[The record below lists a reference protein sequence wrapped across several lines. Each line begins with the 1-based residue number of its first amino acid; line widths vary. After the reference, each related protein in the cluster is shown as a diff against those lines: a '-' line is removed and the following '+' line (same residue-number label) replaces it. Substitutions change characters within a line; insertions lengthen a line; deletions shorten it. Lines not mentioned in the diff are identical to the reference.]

1 MQGEMNMKKLR
12 RLTAVL
18 LSVLLVITIPAVTA
32 DAITVVKDGKSYTL
46 KSVTPTT
53 GDCNVLVIRVGFA
66 DYPVDGQVKPAHSE
80 ETLLSYFDG
89 SGKSINGYYEASS
102 YGKLRLHCEK
112 VYSYNA
118 QSEHEHYKDGN
129 TVSEEL
135 LNETLNAL
143 KDEID
148 AEKYDSDGDGNL
160 DFVCFDYAGPSTGW
174 GTAWWSYV
182 FSPDIIHET
191 NGNNLQ
197 LIKIINILFRLP
209 KFDCIGLYYA
219 CFVSLDIIQALYHSG
234 LVYAFF
240 AENLC

>member
-1 MQGEMNMKKLR
+1 MKKLR

-112 VYSYNA
+112 VY
-118 QSEHEHYKDGN
+118 
-129 TVSEEL
+129 
-135 LNETLNAL
+135 LN
-143 KDEID
+143 
-148 AEKYDSDGDGNL
+148 
-160 DFVCFDYAGPSTGW
+160 P
-174 GTAWWSYV
+174 
-182 FSPDIIHET
+182 
-191 NGNNLQ
+191 
-197 LIKIINILFRLP
+197 
-209 KFDCIGLYYA
+209 
-219 CFVSLDIIQALYHSG
+219 
-234 LVYAFF
+234 
-240 AENLC
+240 